1 MKIVFLSLSLL
12 STFMHR
18 RYLFSIIGLI
28 IHLCFRKPVAM
39 DNQNVS
45 MTSKNLQDF
54 PPEGSNKSLICPLLC
69 DNFSMVLMNIFFSL
83 LVLEVIFSW
92 LPPKDIASVSQTC
105 QKFNE
110 ITKGD
115 QLWAKICFNQYKI
128 NVPAAKGFAR
138 RIYKNGTSTHIN
150 CLNSIVPLSLK
161 CTILLQFCTAMEN
174 CSAFGLYKL
183 SMMVVCYKSWFVF
196 SINSCSLY
204 LCCTSKIF
212 SSQ

>member
-28 IHLCFRKPVAM
+28 IHLCFGKPVAM
-39 DNQNVS
+39 DNHNVS

-54 PPEGSNKSLICPLLC
+54 PPEGSNKSFICALC
-69 DNFSMVLMNIFFSL
+69 DNFSIVLINIFFFL
-83 LVLEVIFSW
+83 TVLEVIFSW

-128 NVPAAKGFAR
+128 DVPSAKGFAR
-138 RIYKNGTSTHIN
+138 RIYKNGTSTHTN

-174 CSAFGLYKL
+174 YSAFGL
-183 SMMVVCYKSWFVF
+183 
-196 SINSCSLY
+196 
-204 LCCTSKIF
+204 
-212 SSQ
+212 